1 MQYLGG
7 KARIAKKLTAAI
19 REIVGDAKIWEPFCG
34 GLNLTEHLKP
44 AVASDIDVS
53 MISLVKAV
61 MGGWDPPEFVD
72 EATYRFARTLPEENP
87 LHGFCA
93 FGCSF
98 GGKKWGG
105 YARCQ
110 RGDNYAKQS
119 ARNVRRIAR
128 KLAVCDMA
136 VLVADFLSSKFS
148 ADAIY
153 CDPPYRAATGYA
165 RQFDHAAFDAR
176 CQALANGGRIVL
188 VSEYTRPS
196 NNARLV
202 WELERNAEL
211 RGEAKTHIE
220 RLFLIEPE

>member
-1 MQYLGG
+1 MRYLGG

-44 AVASDIDVS
+44 AVASDVDVA

-105 YARCQ
+105 YARGCQ
-110 RGDNYAKQS
+110 NYAGCSRRNITRIS
-119 ARNVRRIAR
+119 ATLLRAGAEVLIGDFGALQIA
-128 KLAVCDMA
+128 
-136 VLVADFLSSKFS
+136 S
-148 ADAIY
+148 AAIY
-153 CDPPYRAATGYA
+153 CDPPYRGTTGYA
-165 RQFDHAAFDAR
+165 HRFDHAAFDAR
-176 CQALANGGRIVL
+176 CQSLTNEGRIVL
-188 VSEYTRPS
+188 VSEYMRPN

-202 WELERNAEL
+202 WELERNAQL
-211 RGEAKTHIE
+211 RGKAKTHIE